1 MTSNFLLSS
10 DLAATNL
17 TREFLADPLN
27 PGIDLGDL
35 DLKPLLTL
43 TKVMESQPLH
53 QIMKRH
59 CPVTFGAKTKD
70 VEDGEGRA
78 WVGRKGRAV

>member
-1 MTSNFLLSS
+1 MTSSYLLSS
-10 DLAATNL
+10 DPAATNR
-17 TREFLADPLN
+17 TREALADPLN
-27 PGIDLGDL
+27 PGVDLGDL

-43 TKVMESQPLH
+43 TQVMESQPLH

-70 VEDGEGRA
+70 VEDGQGRT
-78 WVGRKGRAV
+78 WIVRKGRAN